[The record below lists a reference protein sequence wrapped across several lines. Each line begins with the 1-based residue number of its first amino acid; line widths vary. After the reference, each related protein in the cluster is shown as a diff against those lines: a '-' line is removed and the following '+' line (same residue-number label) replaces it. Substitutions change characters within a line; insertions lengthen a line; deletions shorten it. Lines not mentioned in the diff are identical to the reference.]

1 METSKYGIICRCSK
15 AAARSGPFFT
25 MTMSAP
31 VVSLATVL
39 MLQGFPHTRPGKTA
53 QQTHVWSLS
62 GRGYRNYVYE
72 CLTYIIN
79 RIKH

>member
-31 VVSLATVL
+31 VVSRATVL
-39 MLQGFPHTRPGKTA
+39 MLQGFPHTRPGKT
-53 QQTHVWSLS
+53 SLS